1 MNMAERSMPAM
12 LQRKSTAPKRPIVS
26 STTRCH
32 SSTERMSNASS
43 TTCSAGWKDSA
54 SRSPSTSTRTRRIWG
69 RRRRSSVAKCRP
81 TPLAAPVMIATW
93 SFILGFLPGSAALDD
108 ADHVACEWL
117 DEPWGDAVQEVGQ
130 GDLTVRHRDDEL
142 ALVDG
147 LENRLR
153 DLIRR
158 GAVLGVEA
166 RDLPL
171 DLRDVAAHDPG
182 RYDRGVDDAGTDRAD
197 VDAALGELG
206 VERLAE
212 ADDAVLRSAVGGQ
225 LGGGKQPRL
234 RCGVHDRRRAALLEH
249 PWDERLDAVGDAEQV
264 HADDALPVF
273 DGGRLD
279 APGVTDAG
287 VVVEDVDVAL
297 GREHGLGE
305 GLDRI
310 GIGDV
315 ERVRHGAAAGSLDRA
330 CDLVGPIVLEV
341 GHVDPGAVAG
351 KQKRR

>member
-1 MNMAERSMPAM
+1 M
-12 LQRKSTAPKRPIVS
+12 
-26 STTRCH
+26 TRCH

-43 TTCSAGWKDSA
+43 TTFSLAGNASA
-54 SRSPSTSTRTRRIWG
+54 SASWLTSMSTSGICG

-93 SFILGFLPGSAALDD
+93 SFMLGLLPGSAALGD

-142 ALVDG
+142 VLVDG

-212 ADDAVLRSAVGGQ
+212 ADDAVLRRAVGGQ
-225 LGGGKQPRL
+225 LGRGQQARL
-234 RCGVHDRRRAALLEH
+234 
-249 PWDERLDAVGDAEQV
+249 
-264 HADDALPVF
+264 
-273 DGGRLD
+273 
-279 APGVTDAG
+279 
-287 VVVEDVDVAL
+287 
-297 GREHGLGE
+297 
-305 GLDRI
+305 
-310 GIGDV
+310 
-315 ERVRHGAAAGSLDRA
+315 
-330 CDLVGPIVLEV
+330 
-341 GHVDPGAVAG
+341 
-351 KQKRR
+351 